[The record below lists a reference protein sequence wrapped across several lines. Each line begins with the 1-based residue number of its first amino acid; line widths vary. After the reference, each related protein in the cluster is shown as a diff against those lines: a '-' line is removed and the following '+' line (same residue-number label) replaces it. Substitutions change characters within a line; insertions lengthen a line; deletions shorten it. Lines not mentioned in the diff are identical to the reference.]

1 MPFLRFYVNRLI
13 QIDPLNNHYKLG
25 QCESCE
31 KIYLYKN
38 KRKSSNTEKKLKAV
52 LTVVNKCLIL
62 NSVNPS
68 MTAVVFVSYGTMHI
82 FLPGTIWL
90 SVQVN
95 KLVGNNVSKD
105 RSFLQYL
112 VWDILTNPDR
122 VTLAKTGNKA
132 NFALLTYYSLKI
144 KFVPFLTSQ
153 PTTIPGKRKA
163 IKQATIK
170 EEKEGE
176 KRAREKDRKRLA
188 KRVHILALR
197 MHEKQKKR
205 FHFFRLVE
213 KYAFF
218 LAKLVFRNSYA
229 NQPKTSPKKRNW

>member
-90 SVQVN
+90 SV
-95 KLVGNNVSKD
+95 
-105 RSFLQYL
+105 
-112 VWDILTNPDR
+112 
-122 VTLAKTGNKA
+122 
-132 NFALLTYYSLKI
+132 
-144 KFVPFLTSQ
+144 
-153 PTTIPGKRKA
+153 
-163 IKQATIK
+163 
-170 EEKEGE
+170 
-176 KRAREKDRKRLA
+176 
-188 KRVHILALR
+188 
-197 MHEKQKKR
+197 
-205 FHFFRLVE
+205 
-213 KYAFF
+213 
-218 LAKLVFRNSYA
+218 
-229 NQPKTSPKKRNW
+229 